1 MREGILNPKAGHPLW
16 QRASP
21 VIHASVPR
29 GAAQSMGRNPEL
41 LIWRN
46 EWIPPEHLV
55 SVRDFSTDIY
65 NPHFLAVVF
74 IFPQMPEG
82 IVQLSRRYICEQSWW
97 SIASERAGGTR
108 SLKHFFPIY
117 RCQYMPQFSS
127 SSPLLLPSLTLM
139 GSYVCAGTRNWICVR
154 RSVVESRI
162 FSFIIDWS
170 TIYNIS

>member
-1 MREGILNPKAGHPLW
+1 MREDIPSPKAGHPLW

-21 VIHASVPR
+21 VIHASVLR
-29 GAAQSMGRNPEL
+29 GAAQSMGRSPEL

-46 EWIPPEHLV
+46 EWIPPEHLA
-55 SVRDFSTDIY
+55 SVRDFSTDTY

-82 IVQLSRRYICEQSWW
+82 IVQLSRTSICEQSLW
-97 SIASERAGGTR
+97 SIASERAVWTS
-108 SLKHFFPIY
+108 SLKHFFAIY

-139 GSYVCAGTRNWICVR
+139 ASYVCAGTRNWICVR

-162 FSFIIDWS
+162 FSILF
-170 TIYNIS
+170 